1 VGLTVAAAIACV
13 GEADPRAT
21 GDGATPHATAGS
33 AETEGGDEDDDEP
46 DAPAGCE
53 GPNVGASVVQRLT
66 RLEYDNTVRDLL
78 GTDLRLASGFVA
90 EEEALGFDN
99 NGAALTVGELLAE
112 QYLVAAEQ
120 LAAEAVQEIDALV
133 PCEPDK
139 GDEAC
144 ARAFAAAFGQRA
156 LRRPLDPAQ
165 VDALMVAFD
174 HGAAEGGFVA
184 GIELVIQAMLQSP
197 SFLYR
202 IERGEGGEGIVAL
215 DDWEVA
221 SRLSYL
227 LWNSMPDD
235 ALFEAAA
242 AGQLRS
248 RDEIRT
254 QAERMLDD
262 PRAESVVID
271 FHRQL
276 LDLDA
281 LDGQAKDP
289 TAFPEFSPAVAA
301 SMRVEAERFA
311 TDVVL
316 HGDASWSTLLLA
328 SHTFLDATLASY
340 YGITA
345 DVGEALVRVELPEG
359 SHRGGFLRMGALH
372 AALGK
377 YATTAPVLRGK
388 FVRTKLLCQTLP
400 PPPDDVEFEPP
411 DVDPDATARERY
423 AEHTQSPACASCHVL
438 MDPIGFGF
446 EHYDGAGAWR
456 AVENGFP
463 VDASGD
469 LVGTQDADGAF
480 DGIEALAERLAGSEE
495 ARACLVTQWFRYA
508 YGREVTRRDACTIE
522 SLDDAF
528 ADGDVRELVLA
539 LVQTDA
545 FRFVKVEGVP

>member
-1 VGLTVAAAIACV
+1 MACGGDTASRTPG
-13 GEADPRAT
+13 GEEMPDAMAS
-21 GDGATPHATAGS
+21 GGAG
-33 AETEGGDEDDDEP
+33 EGGEDDD
-46 DAPAGCE
+46 DAPAACE
-53 GPNVGASVVQRLT
+53 PPNVGGSVVQRLT

-78 GTDLRLASGFVA
+78 GTDARLAEGFVA
-90 EEEALGFDN
+90 EEEVLGFDN

-120 LAAEAVQEIDALV
+120 LAAEAVEEIEALV
-133 PCEPDK
+133 PCDPAS

-144 ARAFAAAFGQRA
+144 ARAFAIAFGRRA
-156 LRRPLDPAQ
+156 FRRPLEDAQ

-174 HGAAEGGFVA
+174 QGAAEGGFAA
-184 GIELVIQAMLQSP
+184 GIELVVQVMLQSP

-202 IERGEGGEGIVAL
+202 VERGEGGEGIVAL

-227 LWNSMPDD
+227 LWNSMPDEP
-235 ALFEAAA
+235 LFEAAE

-248 RDEIRT
+248 GDEIRA
-254 QAERMLDD
+254 QAERMLED

-289 TAFPEFSPAVAA
+289 TAFPEFTPAVAA

-316 HGDASWSTLLLA
+316 HGDAAWATLLLGR
-328 SHTFLDATLASY
+328 HTFLDATLARY

-345 DVGEALVRVELPEG
+345 PVGDAMTRVALPED

-400 PPPDDVEFEPP
+400 PPPDNVEFEPP

-423 AEHTQSPACASCHVL
+423 SEHTESVECASCHVL

-469 LVGTQDADGAF
+469 LVGTQDADGRF
-480 DGIEALAERLAGSEE
+480 DGVEDLAERLAGSEE

-508 YGREVTRRDACTIE
+508 YGREVTERDACTIA
-522 SLDDAF
+522 SLDQAF
-528 ADGDVRELVLA
+528 ADGDVRALILA
-539 LVQTDA
+539 IVQTDA